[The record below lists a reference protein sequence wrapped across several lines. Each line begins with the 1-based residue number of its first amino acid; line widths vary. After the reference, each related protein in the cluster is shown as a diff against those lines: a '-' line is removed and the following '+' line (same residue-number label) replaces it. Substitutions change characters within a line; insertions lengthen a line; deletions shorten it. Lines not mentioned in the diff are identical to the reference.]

1 MGTSKFDKKLVVPL
15 PNSLMKRI
23 RNSELMLMEETDV
36 DPFPL
41 REEQEDMENE
51 EDMKNVMS
59 GDNTAENLG

>member
-1 MGTSKFDKKLVVPL
+1 
-15 PNSLMKRI
+15 MKRI